1 MGVNL
6 SLIGGVKGCLYHSW
20 TAWNALLDLAK
31 EFGWVPE
38 GTVKDP
44 ETQYFLMGGQSADP
58 EKQQE
63 VKRQSKEYARNWDSD
78 YFTNSLQIVTAEDSN
93 NIADALEKGRHAI
106 GEDKLIWKFR
116 LRAATLRSL
125 THKSES
131 NAENQTGSDLS
142 HPEIFFTITTF
153 KRPVAGFVD
162 SLSEDRCEKLPK
174 VMDNLYE
181 LAPEELGNRVPQE
194 EDANSIESRTRQREM
209 ILEFIQFCRMGAFQ
223 IC

>member
-6 SLIGGVKGCLYHSW
+6 SLIGGAKGCLYHGW

-63 VKRQSKEYARNWDSD
+63 VMRQSKEYALNWDGD
-78 YFTNSLQIVTAEDSN
+78 YFTNSWQIVTAEDSN
-93 NIADALEKGRHAI
+93 NIADALEKALHTI
-106 GEDKLIWKFR
+106 GEDKLIWKCR

-125 THKSES
+125 PHKYDS
-131 NAENQTGSDLS
+131 NTENKTGADLF
-142 HPEIFFTITTF
+142 HPETFFTITTF
-153 KRPVAGFVD
+153 KRHSGFVD
-162 SLSEDRCEKLPK
+162 SLSEDLRGEKLPK
-174 VMDNLYE
+174 VMDKLYE
-181 LAPEELGNRVPQE
+181 LVPEASEIGFRIE
-194 EDANSIESRTRQREM
+194 EDENTIESRTRQREM